1 MDAEENRIPDEGLI
15 KENLLTLSA
24 GLLIGAYAGIAFVAF
39 FVYEVPTR
47 DIEALSVFFSAV
59 SSSTKAFFQ
68 FLILFTA
75 FALLGALASYALVL
89 TRTVNKL
96 RREVVVV
103 RTVDKSKDQFIS
115 MVLHHIRTPLAG
127 IKWSIKE
134 AFKEAEKQS
143 LGNDGVKSIQDVLL
157 ENERVLTAVEHLI
170 EASQASMGRVTY
182 NFKVVPVQ
190 DVVTRVK
197 EIVTSLEAL
206 VTAKGI
212 SLRSDIKVASNSS
225 VKVDMEKVAIVVQT
239 LFENAVSYSDPGG
252 SIAVETEE
260 VASHFIFR
268 ITDTGIGIP
277 KEDQAK
283 IFQQFFRTESARR
296 KDPGGFGVGLFI
308 VKTFLKEH
316 GGDIWF
322 TSESGKGTTF
332 SFKIPLITSETEKH
346 LEKL

>member
-1 MDAEENRIPDEGLI
+1 MEAEENRISPEGLI

-24 GLLIGAYAGIAFVAF
+24 GLIIGAYAGIAFVGF
-39 FVYEVPTR
+39 FLYEVPPR
-47 DIEALSVFFSAV
+47 DIESFEIFFNEVSA
-59 SSSTKAFFQ
+59 SGKKFFE
-68 FLILFTA
+68 FLILFSA
-75 FALLGALASYALVL
+75 FSFLGALASYGLVL
-89 TRTVNKL
+89 TRMVKKL

-143 LGNDGVKSIQDVLL
+143 LGNDGVKSIQDVLM

-190 DVVTRVK
+190 DVVTRIK
-197 EIVTSLEAL
+197 EIVASLGAL
-206 VTAKGI
+206 VNAKGI
-212 SLRSDIKVASNSS
+212 SLRSNITSPSKASI
-225 VKVDMEKVAIVVQT
+225 KVDMEKVAISVQT
-239 LFENAVSYSDPGG
+239 LFENAVSYTDTGG
-252 SIAVETEE
+252 SITVETEE

-268 ITDTGIGIP
+268 IADTGIGIP
-277 KEDQAK
+277 KEEQGK
-283 IFQQFFRTESARR
+283 IFQQFFRSESARR

-322 TSESGKGTTF
+322 TSEAGKGTTF